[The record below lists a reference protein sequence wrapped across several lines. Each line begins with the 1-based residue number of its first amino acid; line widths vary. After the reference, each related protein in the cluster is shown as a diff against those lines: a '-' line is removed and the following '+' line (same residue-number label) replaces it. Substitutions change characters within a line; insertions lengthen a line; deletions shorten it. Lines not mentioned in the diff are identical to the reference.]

1 MLIPK
6 IRFAKKGDFRK
17 VRLFDPHS
25 QYIDPKKIQNK
36 ISQKEVIIALEGKK
50 IIGLVK
56 FSYLWATRPYLDLIW
71 VDKTCRGK
79 GLGQALLSFLESYL
93 RKGGYHYLF
102 TSSEED
108 EKEPQKWHQGMG
120 FKKCGKLDKINL
132 PQDEAG
138 EVFFYKRIARG
149 NPQEDKLKKYPVLP
163 D

>member
-1 MLIPK
+1 MPK
-6 IRFAKKGDFRK
+6 IRFAKSDDFRK

-25 QYIDPKKIQNK
+25 EYIDPKKIQNK

-71 VDKTCRGK
+71 VDKAYRGK
-79 GLGQALLSFLESYL
+79 GIGKTLLSFLESYL

-108 EKEPQKWHQGMG
+108 EKEPQTWHKRMR
-120 FKKCGKLDKINL
+120 FKKCGKLDKINM
-132 PQDEAG
+132 PHDEVK

-149 NPQEDKLKKYPVLP
+149 DPKEDKLKKYPVLP